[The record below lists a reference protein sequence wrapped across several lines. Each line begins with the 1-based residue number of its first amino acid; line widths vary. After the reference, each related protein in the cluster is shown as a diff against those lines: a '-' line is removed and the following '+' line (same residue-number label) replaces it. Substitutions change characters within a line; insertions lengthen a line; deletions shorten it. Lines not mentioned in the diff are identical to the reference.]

1 MNEHN
6 ELGKILKGARENN
19 HVTLKEAS
27 KATKISVLVLELL
40 EHGEYKK
47 LPSYVHATGFL
58 KIYTKFLGLKFDEL
72 KDIFER
78 EYKGELY
85 EEGKAREALS
95 EVIEDVKKIDKQKK
109 YIFTTVIILFI
120 LIAIISLL
128 VYLKMHNNTVKK
140 NNMNITKN
148 VILDNESLSSTKS
161 EEINE
166 NIDNSDNYSVLS
178 PVDLVKQL
186 KESESTEKAELKSVT
201 FEFFDTCWVHVNIDG
216 KHELDFIAEAG
227 TNKIIEF
234 FNFFKIDVGNAS
246 AIKIKYKDQTF
257 TGLGGWRQP
266 VKNLYFNIDKDGN
279 LIFLKK

>member
-1 MNEHN
+1 MSEHN
-6 ELGKILKGARENN
+6 ELGKILREARENN
-19 HVTLKEAS
+19 NVTIKEAS
-27 KATKISVLVLELL
+27 KATKISVSVLEQL
-40 EHGEYKK
+40 ERGEYKK

-78 EYKGELY
+78 EYRGEFY
-85 EEGKAREALS
+85 EEDKARDALS
-95 EVIEDVKKIDKQKK
+95 EVIEDVKKNDKQKK
-109 YIFTTVIILFI
+109 YIFATVTILFI
-120 LIAIISLL
+120 LIAIVSLL
-128 VYLKMHNNTVKK
+128 VYLKMSNSTIKK
-140 NNMNITKN
+140 DNINIKKN
-148 VILDNESLSSTKS
+148 VILDDESVGSATS
-161 EEINE
+161 EEINA

-178 PVDLVKQL
+178 PVELVEQL

-201 FEFFDTCWVHVNIDG
+201 FEFSDTCWVHVNIDG

-234 FNFFKIDVGNAS
+234 LNFFEIDVGNAS

-266 VKNLYFNIDKDGN
+266 VKNLYFKIDKDGK